1 MKNNKLLS
9 TMVYVYIIIL
19 TFIVLYYMYSHN
31 QNKDYFNDIENDYN
45 SIVSPTNIN
54 TINNYIAQHS
64 QALETNISVNDA
76 NKTQINN
83 LMENSVAKLTSMID
97 NYILSI

>member
-19 TFIVLYYMYSHN
+19 TFIVLYYIYSYN
-31 QNKDYFNDIENDYN
+31 QNKDYFYDIETDYN

-54 TINNYIAQHS
+54 NINTYISNHS
-64 QALETNISVNDA
+64 AKLATNISVNDA

-97 NYILSI
+97 NYVLSI